1 MKKKV
6 LVIVLALLTV
16 CTLMCG
22 CSSGKNFS
30 NGTSNIENDSLG
42 DFFQDSTTDM
52 ETEEST
58 TDSAVST
65 NRKIIEK
72 VFLSAQTKEFD
83 SLVEKLN
90 NEIKTIGGYIE
101 NSQIS
106 GNSYSDYNSNRHARL
121 IIRIPSEKSESFTSF
136 VSKNSTVT
144 NKEIETEDVTLAYVD
159 TESRIKA
166 LNTEKET
173 LERLLKNASSMD
185 DVIKI
190 QSRLTEVIYEIE
202 SYESKLRTYDNLIE
216 YTTVTVNIYEV
227 EKVAIVEKQ
236 NAWQK
241 IWNNLK
247 NNTQDII
254 SGLVSLF
261 VFFVSAIPYLI
272 ILGLLLIVVVVL
284 YKKKKRNK
292 LKSNQEQNSELKQ

>member
-1 MKKKV
+1 
-6 LVIVLALLTV
+6 
-16 CTLMCG
+16 
-22 CSSGKNFS
+22 
-30 NGTSNIENDSLG
+30 
-42 DFFQDSTTDM
+42 
-52 ETEEST
+52 
-58 TDSAVST
+58 
-65 NRKIIEK
+65 
-72 VFLSAQTKEFD
+72 
-83 SLVEKLN
+83 
-90 NEIKTIGGYIE
+90 
-101 NSQIS
+101 
-106 GNSYSDYNSNRHARL
+106 
-121 IIRIPSEKSESFTSF
+121 
-136 VSKNSTVT
+136 
-144 NKEIETEDVTLAYVD
+144 
-159 TESRIKA
+159 
-166 LNTEKET
+166 
-173 LERLLKNASSMD
+173 MD